1 MVLQNPDEII
11 VDDVYQH
18 IATTIGE
25 VGWCVTPDF
34 VSPLLASQLR
44 QETRHLWQRGQFR
57 HAGVGRGE
65 NFEINTKIRTD
76 QVLWL
81 DNTTLSGAQ
90 KMYFGVLE
98 QVRLAVNRNLF
109 LGLMEFEAHFAV
121 YPKGSFYRKHLDQ
134 FRGIGNRTLTA
145 ILYLNK
151 DWRDEY
157 GGQLRIY
164 TDPDNPA
171 FYVDVSPQGG
181 TLVTFLSARYLHEV
195 LPSTR
200 PRKSI
205 TGWFKK
211 RDF

>member
-1 MVLQNPDEII
+1 
-11 VDDVYQH
+11 
-18 IATTIGE
+18 
-25 VGWCVTPDF
+25 
-34 VSPLLASQLR
+34 
-44 QETRHLWQRGQFR
+44 
-57 HAGVGRGE
+57 
-65 NFEINTKIRTD
+65 
-76 QVLWL
+76 
-81 DNTTLSGAQ
+81 
-90 KMYFGVLE
+90 
-98 QVRLAVNRNLF
+98 
-109 LGLMEFEAHFAV
+109 MEFEAHFAV